1 MLLAHCEGLA
11 EQGPCPAAELKSLE
25 LPLPGI
31 AGAACPPLGWLASG
45 TSPCASSAPG
55 VLLQNPSEL
64 QVKGFLEDMEL
75 DSGFGFPE
83 HVMKLKHGQKH
94 SNLLLHRTKR
104 AK

>member
-1 MLLAHCEGLA
+1 MLLVRCASSA

-31 AGAACPPLGWLASG
+31 GGAACPPLGWLASG
-45 TSPCASSAPG
+45 TLPCASSAPG

-64 QVKGFLEDMEL
+64 QVKDFLEDTEL

-83 HVMKLKHGQKH
+83 HVMNLKHGQKH
-94 SNLLLHRTKR
+94 SNLLLHRTKC